1 MSVSHEN
8 IFEANQL
15 SMRFEFQPLFQITYG
30 YLYNTKYQIKKN
42 KTLNSYSFLKLGSF
56 NNNESDQKKTTKENT
71 K

>member
-1 MSVSHEN
+1 MGIFIIQN
-8 IFEANQL
+8 IKL
-15 SMRFEFQPLFQITYG
+15 
-30 YLYNTKYQIKKN
+30 KKN